1 MAVAVVVA
9 PLVALFLARTR
20 LGKQM
25 RAVADNRDLASVSG
39 IDVERIGVYVWIL
52 AGGLAGLAGV
62 MLGLSQGVF
71 DPNMGLGPL
80 FLIFTAVV
88 LGGIGSAYGALVAG
102 LVLGL
107 AMELST
113 WDVLFGGLDSKYKPV
128 LAFVVLILLLLYR
141 PQGSLRPGAGALM
154 EIFNLPFWIFVAVIA
169 GIYTIFALGL
179 YLQYA
184 LAGLP
189 NFGHVAFA
197 ALAAYTMAILII
209 HLNVPMPV
217 AALAGL
223 LVAVLFGLV
232 LGIPSLRLRA
242 DYLAI
247 ATVAGAEIVR
257 YLALNMQGLTGGPIG
272 SIGMLGPSQLAQY
285 NQSWEALLRPIVA
298 ALKRNP
304 VLAPAASRD
313 FAMLLIVWVIAL
325 ILLAVFWLMVR
336 SPWGRM
342 MRAIRED
349 EDAAAAVGKN
359 VFRAKLQ
366 VLILGALLGGLAGL
380 LLAWQI
386 GIITPDDY
394 QPTFTFYAYLILI
407 LGGTTRIWAIPV
419 GALLFGLLYSGT
431 RFLNFYPLSLFD
443 SGDRAYLRLI
453 LVGLLLIL
461 LMAIRP
467 QGLLGN
473 RRELLLR

>member
-1 MAVAVVVA
+1 
-9 PLVALFLARTR
+9 
-20 LGKQM
+20 
-25 RAVADNRDLASVSG
+25 
-39 IDVERIGVYVWIL
+39 
-52 AGGLAGLAGV
+52 
-62 MLGLSQGVF
+62 
-71 DPNMGLGPL
+71 
-80 FLIFTAVV
+80 
-88 LGGIGSAYGALVAG
+88 
-102 LVLGL
+102 
-107 AMELST
+107 
-113 WDVLFGGLDSKYKPV
+113 
-128 LAFVVLILLLLYR
+128 
-141 PQGSLRPGAGALM
+141 
-154 EIFNLPFWIFVAVIA
+154 
-169 GIYTIFALGL
+169 
-179 YLQYA
+179 
-184 LAGLP
+184 
-189 NFGHVAFA
+189 
-197 ALAAYTMAILII
+197 
-209 HLNVPMPV
+209 MPV
-217 AALAGL
+217 AAIAGL
-223 LVAVLFGLV
+223 LVAVLFSLV

-247 ATVAGAEIVR
+247 ATVAGGEIVR

-285 NQSWEALLRPIVA
+285 NQSWDALLRPIVA
-298 ALKRNP
+298 ALERNP

-313 FAMLLIVWVIAL
+313 FAMLLIVWVTAL
-325 ILLAVFWLMVR
+325 ILLVVFWLMVR

-380 LLAWQI
+380 FLAWQI

>member
-1 MAVAVVVA
+1 
-9 PLVALFLARTR
+9 
-20 LGKQM
+20 
-25 RAVADNRDLASVSG
+25 
-39 IDVERIGVYVWIL
+39 
-52 AGGLAGLAGV
+52 
-62 MLGLSQGVF
+62 
-71 DPNMGLGPL
+71 
-80 FLIFTAVV
+80 
-88 LGGIGSAYGALVAG
+88 
-102 LVLGL
+102 
-107 AMELST
+107 
-113 WDVLFGGLDSKYKPV
+113 
-128 LAFVVLILLLLYR
+128 
-141 PQGSLRPGAGALM
+141 M

-217 AALAGL
+217 AAIAGL
-223 LVAVLFGLV
+223 LVAVLFSLV

-247 ATVAGAEIVR
+247 ATIAGGEIVR
-257 YLALNMQGLTGGPIG
+257 YLALNLQGLTGGPIG

-285 NQSWEALLRPIVA
+285 NQSWDALLRPIVA
-298 ALKRNP
+298 ALERNP

-313 FAMLLIVWVIAL
+313 FAMLLIVWVTAL
-325 ILLAVFWLMVR
+325 ILLVVFWLMVR

-380 LLAWQI
+380 FLAWQI

>member
-1 MAVAVVVA
+1 M
-9 PLVALFLARTR
+9 
-20 LGKQM
+20 
-25 RAVADNRDLASVSG
+25 D
-39 IDVERIGVYVWIL
+39 
-52 AGGLAGLAGV
+52 
-62 MLGLSQGVF
+62 
-71 DPNMGLGPL
+71 
-80 FLIFTAVV
+80 
-88 LGGIGSAYGALVAG
+88 
-102 LVLGL
+102 
-107 AMELST
+107 
-113 WDVLFGGLDSKYKPV
+113 
-128 LAFVVLILLLLYR
+128 
-141 PQGSLRPGAGALM
+141 
-154 EIFNLPFWIFVAVIA
+154 IFNLPFWVFVAVIA

-197 ALAAYTMAILII
+197 ALAAYTMAILVIR
-209 HLNVPMPV
+209 LQMSLPL
-217 AALAGL
+217 ASLAGL
-223 LVAVLFGLV
+223 LVAVLFSLV

-247 ATVAGAEIVR
+247 ATVAGGEIVR

-285 NQSWEALLRPIVA
+285 NQPWEAFLKPIIA
-298 ALKRNP
+298 TLKQIP
-304 VLAPAASRD
+304 ILAPSANRD
-313 FAMLLIVWVIAL
+313 MAMLLIVWAIAL
-325 ILLAVFWLMVR
+325 VLLFIFWLMVR
-336 SPWGRM
+336 SPWGRL

-349 EDAAAAVGKN
+349 EAAAAAVGKD
-359 VFRAKLQ
+359 VYLAKMQ
-366 VLILGALLGGLAGL
+366 VLILGAILGGLAGL

-431 RFLNFYPLSLFD
+431 RFLNFFPLSLFD
-443 SGDRAYLRLI
+443 SGERAYLRLI
-453 LVGLLLIL
+453 LVGLLLIV

-467 QGLLGN
+467 QGIFGN

>member
-1 MAVAVVVA
+1 
-9 PLVALFLARTR
+9 
-20 LGKQM
+20 
-25 RAVADNRDLASVSG
+25 
-39 IDVERIGVYVWIL
+39 
-52 AGGLAGLAGV
+52 
-62 MLGLSQGVF
+62 
-71 DPNMGLGPL
+71 
-80 FLIFTAVV
+80 
-88 LGGIGSAYGALVAG
+88 
-102 LVLGL
+102 
-107 AMELST
+107 
-113 WDVLFGGLDSKYKPV
+113 
-128 LAFVVLILLLLYR
+128 
-141 PQGSLRPGAGALM
+141 M

-217 AALAGL
+217 SALAGL
-223 LVAVLFGLV
+223 LVAVLFSLV

-247 ATVAGAEIVR
+247 ATIAGAEIVR

-325 ILLAVFWLMVR
+325 ILLTVFWLMAR

-349 EDAAAAVGKN
+349 EDAAAAVGKD

-453 LVGLLLIL
+453 LVGMLLIL

>member
-1 MAVAVVVA
+1 
-9 PLVALFLARTR
+9 
-20 LGKQM
+20 
-25 RAVADNRDLASVSG
+25 
-39 IDVERIGVYVWIL
+39 
-52 AGGLAGLAGV
+52 
-62 MLGLSQGVF
+62 
-71 DPNMGLGPL
+71 
-80 FLIFTAVV
+80 
-88 LGGIGSAYGALVAG
+88 
-102 LVLGL
+102 
-107 AMELST
+107 
-113 WDVLFGGLDSKYKPV
+113 
-128 LAFVVLILLLLYR
+128 
-141 PQGSLRPGAGALM
+141 M
-154 EIFNLPFWIFVAVIA
+154 EIFNLPFWVFVAVIA

-209 HLNVPMPV
+209 HLDVQMPL

-223 LVAVLFGLV
+223 LVAVLFALV

-313 FAMLLIVWVIAL
+313 FAMLLIVWAIAL
-325 ILLAVFWLMVR
+325 LLLVVFWLMVR

-349 EDAAAAVGKN
+349 EEAAAAVGKN

>member
-1 MAVAVVVA
+1 
-9 PLVALFLARTR
+9 
-20 LGKQM
+20 
-25 RAVADNRDLASVSG
+25 
-39 IDVERIGVYVWIL
+39 
-52 AGGLAGLAGV
+52 
-62 MLGLSQGVF
+62 
-71 DPNMGLGPL
+71 
-80 FLIFTAVV
+80 
-88 LGGIGSAYGALVAG
+88 
-102 LVLGL
+102 
-107 AMELST
+107 
-113 WDVLFGGLDSKYKPV
+113 
-128 LAFVVLILLLLYR
+128 
-141 PQGSLRPGAGALM
+141 M
-154 EIFNLPFWIFVAVIA
+154 EIFNLPFWVFVAVIA

-179 YLQYA
+179 YLQFA

-209 HLNVPMPV
+209 HLNVPMPL

-223 LVAVLFGLV
+223 LAAVLFSLV

-247 ATVAGAEIVR
+247 ATIAGAEIVR

-298 ALKRNP
+298 ALERNP

-325 ILLAVFWLMVR
+325 ILLVVFWLMVR

-431 RFLNFYPLSLFD
+431 RFLNVYPLSLFD

>member
-1 MAVAVVVA
+1 
-9 PLVALFLARTR
+9 
-20 LGKQM
+20 
-25 RAVADNRDLASVSG
+25 
-39 IDVERIGVYVWIL
+39 
-52 AGGLAGLAGV
+52 
-62 MLGLSQGVF
+62 
-71 DPNMGLGPL
+71 
-80 FLIFTAVV
+80 
-88 LGGIGSAYGALVAG
+88 
-102 LVLGL
+102 
-107 AMELST
+107 
-113 WDVLFGGLDSKYKPV
+113 
-128 LAFVVLILLLLYR
+128 
-141 PQGSLRPGAGALM
+141 M

-217 AALAGL
+217 AAIAGL
-223 LVAVLFGLV
+223 LVAVLFSLV

-247 ATVAGAEIVR
+247 ATIAGGEIVR

-285 NQSWEALLRPIVA
+285 NQSWDALLRPIVT
-298 ALKRNP
+298 ALERNP

-313 FAMLLIVWVIAL
+313 FAMLLIVWVTAL
-325 ILLAVFWLMVR
+325 ILLVVFWLMVR

-380 LLAWQI
+380 FLAWQI

>member
-1 MAVAVVVA
+1 
-9 PLVALFLARTR
+9 
-20 LGKQM
+20 
-25 RAVADNRDLASVSG
+25 
-39 IDVERIGVYVWIL
+39 
-52 AGGLAGLAGV
+52 
-62 MLGLSQGVF
+62 
-71 DPNMGLGPL
+71 
-80 FLIFTAVV
+80 
-88 LGGIGSAYGALVAG
+88 
-102 LVLGL
+102 
-107 AMELST
+107 
-113 WDVLFGGLDSKYKPV
+113 
-128 LAFVVLILLLLYR
+128 
-141 PQGSLRPGAGALM
+141 M
-154 EIFNLPFWIFVAVIA
+154 EIFNLPFWVFVAVIA

-197 ALAAYTMAILII
+197 ALAAYTMSILII
-209 HLNVPMPV
+209 HRNVPMPV

-325 ILLAVFWLMVR
+325 ILLTVFWLMVR

-349 EDAAAAVGKN
+349 EDAAAAVGKD

-394 QPTFTFYAYLILI
+394 QPTFTFFAYLILI

>member
-1 MAVAVVVA
+1 
-9 PLVALFLARTR
+9 
-20 LGKQM
+20 
-25 RAVADNRDLASVSG
+25 
-39 IDVERIGVYVWIL
+39 
-52 AGGLAGLAGV
+52 
-62 MLGLSQGVF
+62 
-71 DPNMGLGPL
+71 
-80 FLIFTAVV
+80 
-88 LGGIGSAYGALVAG
+88 
-102 LVLGL
+102 
-107 AMELST
+107 
-113 WDVLFGGLDSKYKPV
+113 
-128 LAFVVLILLLLYR
+128 
-141 PQGSLRPGAGALM
+141 M

-197 ALAAYTMAILII
+197 ALAAYTMSILII
-209 HLNVPMPV
+209 HLSVPMPV
-217 AALAGL
+217 AAFAGL
-223 LVAVLFGLV
+223 FVAVLFGLV

-325 ILLAVFWLMVR
+325 ILLTVFWLMAR

-349 EDAAAAVGKN
+349 EDAAAAVGKD

-407 LGGTTRIWAIPV
+407 LGGTTRIWSIPV

-467 QGLLGN
+467 QGLLGY

>member
-1 MAVAVVVA
+1 
-9 PLVALFLARTR
+9 
-20 LGKQM
+20 
-25 RAVADNRDLASVSG
+25 
-39 IDVERIGVYVWIL
+39 
-52 AGGLAGLAGV
+52 
-62 MLGLSQGVF
+62 
-71 DPNMGLGPL
+71 
-80 FLIFTAVV
+80 
-88 LGGIGSAYGALVAG
+88 
-102 LVLGL
+102 
-107 AMELST
+107 
-113 WDVLFGGLDSKYKPV
+113 
-128 LAFVVLILLLLYR
+128 
-141 PQGSLRPGAGALM
+141 M

-223 LVAVLFGLV
+223 LVAVLFALV
-232 LGIPSLRLRA
+232 LGVPSLRLRA

-285 NQSWEALLRPIVA
+285 NQSWEGVLRPIVA
-298 ALKRNP
+298 ALKANP
-304 VLAPAASRD
+304 VLAPVAGRD
-313 FAMLLIVWVIAL
+313 FAMLLIVWATAL
-325 ILLAVFWLMVR
+325 VLLLVFWLMVR

-359 VFRAKLQ
+359 VFRAKMQ

-407 LGGTTRIWAIPV
+407 LGGTTRIWAIPI

-431 RFLNFYPLSLFD
+431 RFLNFYPLSLID

-453 LVGLLLIL
+453 LVGLLLIV

-467 QGLLGN
+467 QGLFGN
-473 RRELLLR
+473 RRELLLQ

>member
-1 MAVAVVVA
+1 
-9 PLVALFLARTR
+9 
-20 LGKQM
+20 
-25 RAVADNRDLASVSG
+25 
-39 IDVERIGVYVWIL
+39 
-52 AGGLAGLAGV
+52 
-62 MLGLSQGVF
+62 
-71 DPNMGLGPL
+71 
-80 FLIFTAVV
+80 
-88 LGGIGSAYGALVAG
+88 
-102 LVLGL
+102 
-107 AMELST
+107 
-113 WDVLFGGLDSKYKPV
+113 
-128 LAFVVLILLLLYR
+128 
-141 PQGSLRPGAGALM
+141 M

-217 AALAGL
+217 AALIGL
-223 LVAVLFGLV
+223 LVAVLFSLV

-247 ATVAGAEIVR
+247 ATIAGGEIVR
-257 YLALNMQGLTGGPIG
+257 YLALNLQGLTGGPIG

-285 NQSWEALLRPIVA
+285 NQSWEALLRPIIE
-298 ALKRNP
+298 ALERNP

-313 FAMLLIVWVIAL
+313 FAMLLIVWAIAL
-325 ILLAVFWLMVR
+325 ILLVVFWLMVR

-431 RFLNFYPLSLFD
+431 RFLNVYPLSLFD

>member
-1 MAVAVVVA
+1 MN
-9 PLVALFLARTR
+9 F
-20 LGKQM
+20 
-25 RAVADNRDLASVSG
+25 
-39 IDVERIGVYVWIL
+39 RIT
-52 AGGLAGLAGV
+52 GLW
-62 MLGLSQGVF
+62 M
-71 DPNMGLGPL
+71 D
-80 FLIFTAVV
+80 
-88 LGGIGSAYGALVAG
+88 
-102 LVLGL
+102 
-107 AMELST
+107 
-113 WDVLFGGLDSKYKPV
+113 
-128 LAFVVLILLLLYR
+128 
-141 PQGSLRPGAGALM
+141 
-154 EIFNLPFWIFVAVIA
+154 IFNLPFWIFVAVIA
-169 GIYTIFALGL
+169 GIYTTFALGL

-209 HLNVPMPV
+209 HLNVPMV
-217 AALAGL
+217 IAAIAGL
-223 LVAVLFGLV
+223 LMAVLFSLV

-247 ATVAGAEIVR
+247 ATVAGGEIVR

-298 ALKRNP
+298 ALERNP

-313 FAMLLIVWVIAL
+313 LAMLLIVWAVAL
-325 ILLAVFWLMVR
+325 ILLTVFWLMVR

-359 VFRAKLQ
+359 VFRAKMQ

-431 RFLNFYPLSLFD
+431 RFLNFYPLSLID

-453 LVGLLLIL
+453 LVGLLLIV

-467 QGLLGN
+467 QGLFGN

>member
-1 MAVAVVVA
+1 
-9 PLVALFLARTR
+9 
-20 LGKQM
+20 
-25 RAVADNRDLASVSG
+25 
-39 IDVERIGVYVWIL
+39 
-52 AGGLAGLAGV
+52 
-62 MLGLSQGVF
+62 
-71 DPNMGLGPL
+71 
-80 FLIFTAVV
+80 
-88 LGGIGSAYGALVAG
+88 
-102 LVLGL
+102 
-107 AMELST
+107 
-113 WDVLFGGLDSKYKPV
+113 
-128 LAFVVLILLLLYR
+128 
-141 PQGSLRPGAGALM
+141 M

-217 AALAGL
+217 SALAGL
-223 LVAVLFGLV
+223 LVAVLFSLV

-247 ATVAGAEIVR
+247 ATIAGAEIVR

-325 ILLAVFWLMVR
+325 ILLTVFWLMAR

-349 EDAAAAVGKN
+349 EDAAAAVGKD

>member
-1 MAVAVVVA
+1 
-9 PLVALFLARTR
+9 
-20 LGKQM
+20 
-25 RAVADNRDLASVSG
+25 
-39 IDVERIGVYVWIL
+39 
-52 AGGLAGLAGV
+52 
-62 MLGLSQGVF
+62 
-71 DPNMGLGPL
+71 
-80 FLIFTAVV
+80 
-88 LGGIGSAYGALVAG
+88 
-102 LVLGL
+102 
-107 AMELST
+107 
-113 WDVLFGGLDSKYKPV
+113 
-128 LAFVVLILLLLYR
+128 
-141 PQGSLRPGAGALM
+141 M

-169 GIYTIFALGL
+169 GIYTVFALGL
-179 YLQYA
+179 YLQFA

-209 HLNVPMPV
+209 HLHVPMAL

-223 LVAVLFGLV
+223 LVAVLFALV
-232 LGIPSLRLRA
+232 LGVPSLRLRA

-247 ATVAGAEIVR
+247 ATVAGGEIVR

-285 NQSWEALLRPIVA
+285 NQSWEGVLRPIVE
-298 ALKRNP
+298 ALKQNP

-313 FAMLLIVWVIAL
+313 LAMLLIVWATAL
-325 ILLAVFWLMVR
+325 ILLVVFWLMVR

-349 EDAAAAVGKN
+349 EEAAAAVGKN

-380 LLAWQI
+380 FLAWQI

-419 GALLFGLLYSGT
+419 GAVLFGLLYSGT

-473 RRELLLR
+473 RRELLLQ

>member
-1 MAVAVVVA
+1 
-9 PLVALFLARTR
+9 
-20 LGKQM
+20 
-25 RAVADNRDLASVSG
+25 
-39 IDVERIGVYVWIL
+39 
-52 AGGLAGLAGV
+52 
-62 MLGLSQGVF
+62 
-71 DPNMGLGPL
+71 
-80 FLIFTAVV
+80 
-88 LGGIGSAYGALVAG
+88 
-102 LVLGL
+102 
-107 AMELST
+107 
-113 WDVLFGGLDSKYKPV
+113 
-128 LAFVVLILLLLYR
+128 
-141 PQGSLRPGAGALM
+141 M

-209 HLNVPMPV
+209 HRNVPMPV
-217 AALAGL
+217 AALCGL
-223 LVAVLFGLV
+223 LVAVLFSLV

-247 ATVAGAEIVR
+247 ATIAGGEIVR

-285 NQSWEALLRPIVA
+285 NQDWDALLRRIVD
-298 ALKRNP
+298 ALKQNP

-313 FAMLLIVWVIAL
+313 LAMLLIVWAIAL
-325 ILLAVFWLMVR
+325 LLLIIFWLMVR

-342 MRAIRED
+342 LRAIRED
-349 EDAAAAVGKN
+349 EAAAAAVGKN

-431 RFLNFYPLSLFD
+431 RFLNFYPLSLID

>member
-1 MAVAVVVA
+1 
-9 PLVALFLARTR
+9 
-20 LGKQM
+20 
-25 RAVADNRDLASVSG
+25 
-39 IDVERIGVYVWIL
+39 
-52 AGGLAGLAGV
+52 
-62 MLGLSQGVF
+62 
-71 DPNMGLGPL
+71 
-80 FLIFTAVV
+80 
-88 LGGIGSAYGALVAG
+88 
-102 LVLGL
+102 
-107 AMELST
+107 
-113 WDVLFGGLDSKYKPV
+113 
-128 LAFVVLILLLLYR
+128 
-141 PQGSLRPGAGALM
+141 M
-154 EIFNLPFWIFVAVIA
+154 EIFNLPFWVFVAVIA

-179 YLQYA
+179 YLQFA

-209 HLNVPMPV
+209 HLNVPMPL

-223 LVAVLFGLV
+223 LAAVLFSLV

-247 ATVAGAEIVR
+247 ATIAGAEIVR

-298 ALKRNP
+298 TLERNP

-325 ILLAVFWLMVR
+325 ILLVVFWLMVR

>member
-1 MAVAVVVA
+1 
-9 PLVALFLARTR
+9 
-20 LGKQM
+20 
-25 RAVADNRDLASVSG
+25 
-39 IDVERIGVYVWIL
+39 
-52 AGGLAGLAGV
+52 
-62 MLGLSQGVF
+62 
-71 DPNMGLGPL
+71 
-80 FLIFTAVV
+80 
-88 LGGIGSAYGALVAG
+88 
-102 LVLGL
+102 
-107 AMELST
+107 
-113 WDVLFGGLDSKYKPV
+113 
-128 LAFVVLILLLLYR
+128 
-141 PQGSLRPGAGALM
+141 M

-169 GIYTIFALGL
+169 GIYTVFALGL
-179 YLQYA
+179 YLQFA

-209 HLNVPMPV
+209 HLHVPMAL

-223 LVAVLFGLV
+223 LVAVLFALV
-232 LGIPSLRLRA
+232 LGVPSLRLRA

-247 ATVAGAEIVR
+247 ATVAGGEIVR

-285 NQSWEALLRPIVA
+285 NQSWEGVLRPIVA
-298 ALKRNP
+298 ALKANP

-313 FAMLLIVWVIAL
+313 FAMLLIVWATAL
-325 ILLAVFWLMVR
+325 ILLVVFWLMVR

-349 EDAAAAVGKN
+349 EEAAAAVGKN
-359 VFRAKLQ
+359 VFRAKLH

-380 LLAWQI
+380 FLAWQI

-419 GALLFGLLYSGT
+419 GAVLFGLLYSGT

-473 RRELLLR
+473 RRELLLQ